1 MSRAEHTYAD
11 AEVSVQLIVP
21 DGVTAP
27 RWLEVK
33 TGDAVVRLQHT
44 GVRNLRAPAKRKPRQ
59 ASPLTPIP
67 KDFAPPDGER
77 ERAQAAAPSVDIDF
91 ETQQFVDWAI
101 GKGEHRADWVAGWR
115 RWIRQAHKF
124 NVERGWKP
132 KAAGV
137 AVGETPKQRWLRE
150 RGISE
155 AEYEAKKGDA
165 EWLRRIEQRG
175 VIG

>member
-1 MSRAEHTYAD
+1 MSRAEHTYSD
-11 AEVSVQLIVP
+11 AECSVQLIVP

-27 RWLEVK
+27 RWIEVK
-33 TGDAVVRLQHT
+33 SGDAVVRLRHA

-59 ASPLTPIP
+59 ASPLQPIP
-67 KDFAPPDGER
+67 EDFAPSEEER
-77 ERAQAAAPSVDIDF
+77 KRAQATAPSVDVDF
-91 ETQQFVDWAI
+91 ETQQFIDWAI
-101 GKGEHRADWVAGWR
+101 SKGEHRANWLAGWR

-132 KAAGV
+132 RAAG
-137 AVGETPKQRWLRE
+137 AAEGETPKQRWLRE

-155 AEYEAKKGDA
+155 AEYEAKKGNA